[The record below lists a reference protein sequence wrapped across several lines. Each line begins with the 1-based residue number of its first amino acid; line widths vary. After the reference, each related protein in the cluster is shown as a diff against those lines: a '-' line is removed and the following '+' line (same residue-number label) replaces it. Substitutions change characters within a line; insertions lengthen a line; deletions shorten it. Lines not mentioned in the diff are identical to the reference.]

1 MQIKDYHP
9 KYAKE
14 VTQLICDTIWAINCK
29 DYTREQL
36 VVWAENFKNFDS
48 ITKMIEEYLKTN

>member
-14 VTQLICDTIWAINCK
+14 VTQLIYDTIWAINCK

-36 VVWAENFKNFDS
+36 AV
-48 ITKMIEEYLKTN
+48 